1 MLQKLS
7 DLFGKQRLPSGYRP
21 GATLENVRRNLAGL
35 SFDALDGGVRGRF
48 SLPAGDLSFEVV
60 ERTQSELLMH
70 LVLTDFV
77 LRVPSSGRAAVH
89 LDVRHSGTLTRTG
102 LVCKRRKGEASELAA
117 LENHLLGDEPLRQA
131 LMPLDFKR
139 LSIERLADGWQ
150 VSLEHMAASEV
161 VNRMPN
167 FRRYIRLNDVQRDCL
182 IAALVAL
189 QRVLRTH

>member
-7 DLFGKQRLPSGYRP
+7 DLFSKQRLPSGYRP

-35 SFDALDGGVRGRF
+35 SFEVLDGGARGRF
-48 SLPAGDLSFEVV
+48 SLPAADLSFEVV

-77 LRVPSSGRAAVH
+77 LRVPSLGSAAACIE
-89 LDVRHSGTLTRTG
+89 VRHSGALTRTG
-102 LVCKRRKGEASELAA
+102 LVCKRRQGEPAELAA
-117 LENHLLGDEPLRQA
+117 LQEHLLGDEPLRQA

-139 LSIERLADGWQ
+139 LSIERLDDGWQ
-150 VSLEHMAASEV
+150 VRLEHMAASEV
-161 VNRMPN
+161 FNRMPN

>member
-1 MLQKLS
+1 MLRKLS
-7 DLFGKQRLPSGYRP
+7 DLFSKQRLPSGYRP

-35 SFDALDGGVRGRF
+35 SFEVLDGGAHGRF

-77 LRVPSSGRAAVH
+77 LQVPSPGSAAVRIE
-89 LDVRHSGTLTRTG
+89 VRHSGALTRTG
-102 LVCKRRKGEASELAA
+102 LVCKRHQGEAAELAA

-139 LSIERLADGWQ
+139 LSIERQDEGWQ
-150 VSLEHMAASEV
+150 VRLEHMAASEV

-182 IAALVAL
+182 IAAFIAL

>member
-21 GATLENVRRNLAGL
+21 GATLEQVRRNLAGL
-35 SFDALDGGVRGRF
+35 TFEALEGGARGRF
-48 SLPAGDLSFEVV
+48 GVPGRELNFEVV

-77 LRVPSSGRAAVH
+77 LRVPSPGGDALRVE
-89 LDVRHSGTLTRTG
+89 LRHSGALTRTG
-102 LVCKRRKGEASELAA
+102 LVCKARHGDAAELAV
-117 LENHLLGDEPLRQA
+117 LESRLLGDEALRQT

-139 LSIERLADGWQ
+139 LSIERQADGWL

-167 FRRYIRLNDVQRDCL
+167 FRRYIRLSDGQRDCL
-182 IAALVAL
+182 ITALIAL
-189 QRVLRTH
+189 QRILRTC